1 LKKSNK
7 NLAEKA
13 MKPKRINNDQN
24 SLLESRLSELLNPRD
39 ALIILSKQIA
49 WEFFEKEF
57 GVNFAGYNGQP
68 PKPIRLM
75 VGLLML
81 QHMEGLSDE
90 AVVERWSQNPYWQY
104 FCGYDYLQWGL
115 PIDGSS
121 LVRFRKR
128 IGSDGMDKILSS
140 TIEAAKQVKMVKE
153 KDLKRVI
160 VDTTVMEKN
169 ITFPTDS
176 KLLNKSRSNLVKLAK
191 AEGVELRQS
200 YERKGKHLEGQV
212 GKYAHAKQ
220 YNRMNK
226 ALKKLKTILG
236 RTVRDIER
244 RIAGNENLG
253 SKFQSQLKLARRLLV
268 QEKTSKNKLYSLHE
282 PHVYCITK
290 GKAHKKYEFGCKVS
304 LVLTH
309 KQGLALSSQALPEAY
324 FDGHTLGSS
333 LENAEKLSNTM
344 ISRGIVDRGYK
355 GHGVVDKEIYMS
367 GQRRGITATLKKQI
381 KRRSAIEPHIGH
393 MKSDGKL
400 DRNMLKGFIGDQIN
414 ASLCAVG
421 HNLRLIRNYIKELLL
436 QFFYFLLFLHNSN
449 KFT

>member
-1 LKKSNK
+1 
-7 NLAEKA
+7 

-24 SLLESRLSELLNPRD
+24 SLLESRLSELLNPREP
-39 ALIILSKQIA
+39 LIILSKQIA
-49 WEFFEKEF
+49 WEMFEKEF
-57 GVNFAGYNGQP
+57 GVHFAGYNGQP

-81 QHMEGLSDE
+81 QHMENLSDE
-90 AVVERWSQNPYWQY
+90 AVVERWAQNPYWQY

-128 IGSDGMDKILSS
+128 IGSSGMDKILSS
-140 TIEAAKQVKMVKE
+140 TIQTAKQVKMVKE
-153 KDLKRVI
+153 KDLKLVI
-160 VDTTVMEKN
+160 ADTTVMEKN

-176 KLLNKSRSNLVKLAK
+176 KLLNKSRKNLVKIAK
-191 AEGVELRQS
+191 AEGLSLRQS
-200 YERKGKHLEGQV
+200 YERTGRYLEGQV

-220 YNRMNK
+220 YKRMKK

-236 RTVRDIER
+236 RTVRDVER
-244 RIAGNENLG
+244 KIGGNDSLG
-253 SKFQSQLKLARRLLV
+253 GKFQSQLIMAKRLLA
-268 QEKTSKNKLYSLHE
+268 QEKNSVNKLYSLHE

-309 KQGLALSSQALPEAY
+309 KQGLVLSSQALPEAY
-324 FDGHTLGSS
+324 FDGHTLRSS
-333 LENAEKLSNTM
+333 LENAEKLSNSI

-355 GHGVVDKEIYMS
+355 GHGIVDKEIYIS
-367 GQRRGITATLKKQI
+367 GQKLGITATLKKQI

-393 MKSDGKL
+393 MKSDGRL
-400 DRNMLKGFIGDQIN
+400 GRNMLKGFLGDQIN
-414 ASLCAVG
+414 ASLCAAG
-421 HNLRLIRNYIKELLL
+421 HNLRLIRNHIKSFLL
-436 QFFYFLLFLHNSN
+436 QFFYFLLFLHARK
-449 KFT
+449 KFSMMLG